1 MIEYS
6 KEVKD
11 AIEQGKPIVALESTI
26 ISHGMPYPQNVK
38 TAQNCEQIV
47 RDEGAIPATIAIIGG
62 IIKIGLSET
71 ELDYFG
77 KEGTK
82 IHKVSRR
89 DFGYVMSKGMDGALT
104 VSATMYAASLAGIDV
119 FATGGIG
126 GVHRHG
132 ETTFDISA
140 DLDELSKT
148 PVCVVCAGAKAILD
162 LPLTL
167 EYLETKGVEVIGYQ
181 TDKLPAFYS
190 RTSDINVPFR
200 LDTPN
205 EIAALLNTKKS
216 LGLKTGTLI
225 TNPIPQEHSLD
236 YKEMDSLIESAI
248 SKMDALGIKGK
259 ESTPFLLKEIVE
271 LTGGTSLE
279 SNIALVYN
287 NCRLASRIAI
297 GLKEEI
303 R

>member
-6 KEVKD
+6 REVKE
-11 AIEQGKPIVALESTI
+11 AIELGKPIVALESTI
-26 ISHGMPYPQNVK
+26 ISHGMPYPQNVE
-38 TAQNCEQIV
+38 TAQQCEQIV
-47 RDEGAIPATIAIIGG
+47 RDEGAVPATIAIIGG
-62 IIKIGLSET
+62 TIKIGLSET

-89 DFGYVMSKGMDGALT
+89 DFGFVLSKKMDGALT
-104 VSATMYAASLAGIDV
+104 VSATMYAASLVGIEV

-126 GVHRHG
+126 GVHRHA

-190 RTSDINVPFR
+190 RTSHIDVPFR
-200 LDTPN
+200 LDTPG
-205 EIAALLNTKKS
+205 EIASLLNVKKG
-216 LGLKTGTLI
+216 LGLKTGTLV
-225 TNPIPQEHSLD
+225 TNPIPLEHSLD
-236 YKEMDSLIESAI
+236 FEEMDKVIEKAI
-248 SKMDALGIKGK
+248 SKMDSLGIKGK
-259 ESTPFLLKEIVE
+259 DSTPFLLKEIVD

-297 GLKEEI
+297 GLKED
-303 R
+303 RR